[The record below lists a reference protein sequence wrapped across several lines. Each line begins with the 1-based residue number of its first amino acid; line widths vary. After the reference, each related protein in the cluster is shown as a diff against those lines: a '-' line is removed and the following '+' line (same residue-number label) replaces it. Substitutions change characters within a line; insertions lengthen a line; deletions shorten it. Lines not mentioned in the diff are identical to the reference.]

1 MEPQHNDDT
10 TRLLEAFQIA
20 TSEGPF
26 AEGATKTQTL
36 VDQLDGQHSFSNEL
50 ATLRLI
56 GSSIQG
62 MPLEELIQI
71 VRLITA
77 RFHLL
82 NKVEQL
88 QIIRINR
95 ERSKAATKASP
106 RAESVRSAIL
116 ELEHQGRS
124 RSEIQNALGL
134 LKIEPTLTAHPT
146 EARRRTILDKQLEV
160 ASTLVELRQDS
171 LTPDEK
177 KNSIVTW

>member
-26 AEGATKTQTL
+26 AEAATRTQTL

-62 MPLEELIQI
+62 MSLEELIQI

-106 RAESVRSAIL
+106 RTESVRSAIL
-116 ELEHQGRS
+116 EADIKVDQVRDPE
-124 RSEIQNALGL
+124 
-134 LKIEPTLTAHPT
+134 LT
-146 EARRRTILDKQLEV
+146 R
-160 ASTLVELRQDS
+160 LVEDRTHSDRTPHRS
-171 LTPDEK
+171 TTPDHP
-177 KNSIVTW
+177 

>member
-26 AEGATKTQTL
+26 AEAATRTQTL

-62 MPLEELIQI
+62 MSLEELIQI

-106 RAESVRSAIL
+106 RTESVRSAIL
-116 ELEHQGRS
+116 ELEHQG
-124 RSEIQNALGL
+124 
-134 LKIEPTLTAHPT
+134 
-146 EARRRTILDKQLEV
+146 
-160 ASTLVELRQDS
+160 
-171 LTPDEK
+171 
-177 KNSIVTW
+177 